1 MNNIYQ
7 NLNDKQQEAVFYT
20 KGPLL
25 ILAGAGSGKTR
36 VLMHRIAYLIE
47 NGVNPFN
54 IMAITFTNKAAASM
68 RERLVEVVGE
78 VDASQV
84 WAATFH
90 SSCVRILRRFIDRL
104 GYDNDFGIYD
114 GDDQRTLIKKVIKNL
129 NLSDRMYK
137 PRDILNFISSC
148 KNELKTPLQA
158 INEAIDIKETN
169 LAKAYKEYQEELKKN
184 NSLDFDDLILKTI
197 DLFEKEPKVL
207 EYYQER
213 FIYIMVDEY
222 QDTNTAQFRLIE
234 LLARKYRNLCVVGD
248 DDQSIYKFRGANI
261 SNILDFEQVFK
272 EAKVLR
278 LEQNYRSRGNILMA
292 ANEVI
297 KNNKGRKG
305 KTLWTD
311 KESGEKIRLWQFNS
325 ANEEADAIIKDIRDN
340 AGSKFNSYAVLYR
353 TNAQSRL
360 LEERCVSLNIPYQLV
375 GGVNFYQ
382 RKEIKDIIAYLKTIC
397 SGKDDMAFDRIINVP
412 KRGIGQA
419 SITRLTA
426 FASEH
431 NISLYEASGLAYQ
444 VESIKRASEKF
455 ITFYKE
461 IQKCKRLVESGTSV
475 AELIEH
481 ILDKLGYKEY
491 VLLDGEIEGQ
501 TRLDN
506 IEELINKARDYK
518 GKSLGEFL
526 EEIALISDLDRMEE
540 QSERVTLMTLHAAK
554 GLEFPYVYISGMEEG
569 LFPSEMTISSFS
581 REEMEEERRLCY
593 VGITRAMLRL
603 TLTSAKTRMLH
614 GQTKY
619 ATLSRFVNEIP
630 DELLD
635 KKVID
640 KKSYINQRAIDPFG
654 DGLPSMSFATRPRA
668 VSKFEAPKEKP
679 KFGKEFKIEK
689 PESIDF
695 KVGDSVSHIKF
706 GIGKILD
713 LEEIDKDFRVTVDFE
728 KSGIKRMSL
737 AFAKLKKL

>member
-137 PRDILNFISSC
+137 PRDILNFISFC

-197 DLFEKEPKVL
+197 DLFEKEPEVL

-397 SGKDDMAFDRIINVP
+397 SGKDDIAFDRIINVP

-461 IQKCKRLVESGTSV
+461 IQKCKRLVESGISV
-475 AELIEH
+475 AELIEY
-481 ILDKLGYKEY
+481 ILDKLGYKDY

-695 KVGDSVSHIKF
+695 KVGDTVSHIKF

>member
-305 KTLWTD
+305 KTLWTN

-382 RKEIKDIIAYLKTIC
+382 RKEIKDIIGYLKTIY
-397 SGKDDMAFDRIINVP
+397 SGKDDIAFDRIINVP

-431 NISLYEASGLAYQ
+431 NISLYEASGLSYQ

-461 IQKCKRLVESGTSV
+461 IQKCKRLVESGISV
-475 AELIEH
+475 AELIEY
-481 ILDKLGYKEY
+481 ILDKLGYKDY

-593 VGITRAMLRL
+593 VGITRAMIRL

>member
-129 NLSDRMYK
+129 NLSDKMYK

-158 INEAIDIKETN
+158 INGAIDIKETN

-197 DLFEKEPKVL
+197 DLFEKEPEVL

-397 SGKDDMAFDRIINVP
+397 SGKDDIAFDRIINVP

>member
-397 SGKDDMAFDRIINVP
+397 SGKDDIAFDRIINVP

>member
-197 DLFEKEPKVL
+197 DLFEKEPEVL

>member
-197 DLFEKEPKVL
+197 DLFEKEPEVL

-397 SGKDDMAFDRIINVP
+397 SGKDDIAFDRIINVP

-431 NISLYEASGLAYQ
+431 NISLYEASGLSYQ

-461 IQKCKRLVESGTSV
+461 IQKCKRLIESGTSV
-475 AELIEH
+475 AELIEY
-481 ILDKLGYKEY
+481 ILDKLGYKDY

-593 VGITRAMLRL
+593 VGITRAMIRL

>member
-137 PRDILNFISSC
+137 PRDILNFISFC

-197 DLFEKEPKVL
+197 DLFEKEPEVL

-397 SGKDDMAFDRIINVP
+397 SGKDDIAFDRIINVP

-461 IQKCKRLVESGTSV
+461 IQKCKRLVESGISV
-475 AELIEH
+475 AELIEY
-481 ILDKLGYKEY
+481 ILDKLGYKDY